1 MIKVRRIVRLL
12 QEVARHVEKPY
23 RSFAVEDIGDA
34 RGTVMS
40 FFTALSMEKM
50 TTTSAS
56 IGAIAT
62 LLAARFVQFPLYWSI
77 F

>member
-12 QEVARHVEKPY
+12 QEVARHFEKPY
-23 RSFAVEDIGDA
+23 RSFALEDIGDA
-34 RGTVMS
+34 RGKVMS
-40 FFTALSMEKM
+40 LFTAVSMETM

-62 LLAARFVQFPLYWSI
+62 LFAASCVQFPLYWSI

>member
-12 QEVARHVEKPY
+12 QEVARHVEKSY
-23 RSFAVEDIGDA
+23 RSFVLEDIDDA
-34 RGTVMS
+34 RGKVMS
-40 FFTALSMEKM
+40 LFTAVSMEKM

-62 LLAARFVQFPLYWSI
+62 LFASSCVQFPLYWSI